1 VLCWGTWRFRPER
14 RPGRGRAWS
23 SSTSR
28 GARLVRL
35 DYKPEA
41 AQDSW
46 RRILAFFSEH
56 LQG

>member
-1 VLCWGTWRFRPER
+1 VRHAQRGQR
-14 RPGRGRAWS
+14 RIQPSRRLEAHLVPGAV
-23 SSTSR
+23 
-28 GARLVRL
+28 ARLVRL